1 MQLSNF
7 PKPTIVISKCIG
19 FDPCRYN
26 GGIVQDKFVARLK
39 PHIEVI
45 SVCPE
50 VEIGL
55 GIPRAPV
62 RIICSGDELK
72 LIQPS
77 SGLDL
82 SESMRGFTA
91 GFLDT
96 LEKVDGFILKNRSPS
111 CGFTDVKFYSGPER
125 GPAIGRT
132 PGLFGGAVVQKFGD
146 LAVEDEGR
154 LKNLSIREH
163 FLTRIFA
170 LARLRK
176 LQHSGSMHSLARFHS
191 QNKLLLMAHSQT
203 KLSELERI
211 VANAEGE
218 RTAIVLN
225 LYTKYFG
232 EALRKPVRRAS
243 PISVLMYTLG
253 YFKKKLSASEKLHF
267 LEILEAYRRGRT
279 PLCSA
284 TSVLRSWVI
293 RFKSK
298 YLREQTFFN
307 PFPEELMTLDD
318 SGGSRT

>member
-1 MQLSNF
+1 MPLIKF
-7 PKPTIVISKCIG
+7 PKPRIVISKCIG

-26 GGIVQDKFVARLK
+26 GGIIQDKFVARLK

-72 LIQPS
+72 LIQPA

-298 YLREQTFFN
+298 YMREQTFFN

>member
-1 MQLSNF
+1 MPLTNF
-7 PKPTIVISKCIG
+7 PKPAIIISKCIG
-19 FDPCRYN
+19 FDPCRYD
-26 GGIVQDKFVARLK
+26 GGIVHDKFVARLK

-50 VEIGL
+50 VEIGM

-82 SESMRGFTA
+82 SESMREFTSE
-91 GFLDT
+91 FLGT

-111 CGFTDVKFYSGPER
+111 CAFRDVKFYSGVER

-132 PGLFGGAVVQKFGD
+132 AGLFGGAVLQKFGD

-176 LQHSGSMHSLARFHS
+176 LQQSGSMHSLARFHS
-191 QNKLLLMAHSQT
+191 LNKLLLMAYSQT

-211 VANAEGE
+211 VANVDGE

-225 LYTKYFG
+225 LFSEGAPQTG
-232 EALRKPVRRAS
+232 ETRIANQCPLGHGLDRKFRRSLASFSLRAFCSDGRANTWQTHG
-243 PISVLMYTLG
+243 PTPERQPNDRTT
-253 YFKKKLSASEKLHF
+253 AKLH
-267 LEILEAYRRGRT
+267 T
-279 PLCSA
+279 
-284 TSVLRSWVI
+284 
-293 RFKSK
+293 
-298 YLREQTFFN
+298 QTG
-307 PFPEELMTLDD
+307 T
-318 SGGSRT
+318 

>member
-1 MQLSNF
+1 
-7 PKPTIVISKCIG
+7 
-19 FDPCRYN
+19 
-26 GGIVQDKFVARLK
+26 
-39 PHIEVI
+39 
-45 SVCPE
+45 
-50 VEIGL
+50 
-55 GIPRAPV
+55 
-62 RIICSGDELK
+62 
-72 LIQPS
+72 
-77 SGLDL
+77 
-82 SESMRGFTA
+82 MRGFTS

-132 PGLFGGAVVQKFGD
+132 AGLFGGAVLQKFGD

-154 LKNLSIREH
+154 LRNLSIREH

-176 LQHSGSMHSLARFHS
+176 LQQSESMHSLARFHS
-191 QNKLLLMAHSQT
+191 LNKLLLMAYSQT

-211 VANAEGE
+211 VANANRE

-225 LYTKYFG
+225 LYTRYFR

-243 PISVLMYTLG
+243 PINVLMYTLG
-253 YFKKKLSASEKLHF
+253 YFKKKLSTSEKLHF

-284 TSVLRSWVI
+284 ASILRSWII

>member
-1 MQLSNF
+1 MTNF

-19 FDPCRYN
+19 FDSCRYN
-26 GGIVQDKFVARLK
+26 GGVVHDKFAARLT
-39 PHIEVI
+39 PHIEII

-62 RIICSGDELK
+62 RIICCGDELK

-91 GFLDT
+91 GFLDS

-132 PGLFGGAVVQKFGD
+132 GGLFGGAVLQKFGD

-176 LQHSGSMHSLARFHS
+176 LQQSGSMHSLERFHLS
-191 QNKLLLMAHSQT
+191 NHLLLMAYSQT

-211 VANAEGE
+211 VTNADGE
-218 RTAIVLN
+218 QTAIVLN
-225 LYTKYFG
+225 LYARHFR

-243 PISVLMYTLG
+243 PINVLMYALG
-253 YFKKKLSASEKLHF
+253 YLKKKLSASEQLHF
-267 LEILEAYRRGRT
+267 LEILESYRLGRA

-284 TSVLRSWVI
+284 TSILKSWVI

-298 YLREQTFFN
+298 YLRDQTFFN

>member
-1 MQLSNF
+1 MPLTNF

-82 SESMRGFTA
+82 SESMRGFTS

-132 PGLFGGAVVQKFGD
+132 AGLFGGAVLQKFGD

-163 FLTRIFA
+163 FL
-170 LARLRK
+170 
-176 LQHSGSMHSLARFHS
+176 
-191 QNKLLLMAHSQT
+191 
-203 KLSELERI
+203 
-211 VANAEGE
+211 
-218 RTAIVLN
+218 
-225 LYTKYFG
+225 
-232 EALRKPVRRAS
+232 
-243 PISVLMYTLG
+243 
-253 YFKKKLSASEKLHF
+253 
-267 LEILEAYRRGRT
+267 EILEAFRRGRT

-284 TSVLRSWVI
+284 ASILRSWII

>member
-1 MQLSNF
+1 MPLIKF
-7 PKPTIVISKCIG
+7 PKPRIVISKCIG

-26 GGIVQDKFVARLK
+26 GGIIQDKFVARLK

-176 LQHSGSMHSLARFHS
+176 LQQSGSMHAVARFHS
-191 QNKLLLMAHSQT
+191 LNKLLLMAYSQT
-203 KLSELERI
+203 KLRELERI
-211 VANAEGE
+211 VANADGE
-218 RTAIVLN
+218 RTAKVLN
-225 LYTKYFG
+225 LYTKYFA
-232 EALRKPVRRAS
+232 EALRKPARRAS
-243 PISVLMYTLG
+243 PINVLMYTLG
-253 YFKKKLSASEKLHF
+253 YFKKKLSSGEKLHF
-267 LEILEAYRRGRT
+267 LEILEAYRQGRT

-284 TSVLRSWVI
+284 ASILRSWVI
-293 RFKSK
+293 RFKLN
-298 YLREQTFFN
+298 YLRDQTFFN
-307 PFPEELMTLDD
+307 PFPGELMTLDD

>member
-1 MQLSNF
+1 
-7 PKPTIVISKCIG
+7 
-19 FDPCRYN
+19 
-26 GGIVQDKFVARLK
+26 
-39 PHIEVI
+39 
-45 SVCPE
+45 
-50 VEIGL
+50 L
-55 GIPRAPV
+55 GIPRAPL

-82 SESMRGFTA
+82 SESMRGFTS

-132 PGLFGGAVVQKFGD
+132 AGLFGGAVLQKFGD

-154 LKNLSIREH
+154 LRNLSIREH

-176 LQHSGSMHSLARFHS
+176 LQQSESMHSLARFHS
-191 QNKLLLMAHSQT
+191 LNKLLLMAYSQT

-211 VANAEGE
+211 VANANRE

-225 LYTKYFG
+225 LYTRYFR

-243 PISVLMYTLG
+243 PINVLMYTLG
-253 YFKKKLSASEKLHF
+253 YFKKKLSTSEKLHF

-284 TSVLRSWVI
+284 ASILRSWII